1 MQSITEYYIALQSIT
16 EYYRG
21 LQSITEYYRV
31 LQSITEYYKVLQS
44 ITETNLAHLLGPIFG
59 LVFYSIS
66 PQDSQHMF
74 AGDIEPEEGPRAAG
88 EEEQGV
94 EGEDQGQAGGDP
106 WTW

>member
-1 MQSITEYYIALQSIT
+1 MC
-16 EYYRG
+16 
-21 LQSITEYYRV
+21 
-31 LQSITEYYKVLQS
+31 
-44 ITETNLAHLLGPIFG
+44 
-59 LVFYSIS
+59 
-66 PQDSQHMF
+66 

>member
-1 MQSITEYYIALQSIT
+1 MMVVKMLAGSLACYLL
-16 EYYRG
+16 YR
-21 LQSITEYYRV
+21 
-31 LQSITEYYKVLQS
+31 
-44 ITETNLAHLLGPIFG
+44 
-59 LVFYSIS
+59 SIS
-66 PQDSQHMF
+66 RKYSQRMF